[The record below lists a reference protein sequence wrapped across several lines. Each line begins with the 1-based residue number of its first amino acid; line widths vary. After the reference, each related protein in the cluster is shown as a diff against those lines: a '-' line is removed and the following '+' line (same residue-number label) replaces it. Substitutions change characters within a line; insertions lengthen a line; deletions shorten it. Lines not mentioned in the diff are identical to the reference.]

1 MSFLAFHYNKNLIY
15 AIIYWILKII
25 NRSLMYFGWNYFKIV
40 KKDFINRYYYI
51 VLVNISDLLSG
62 FLVLYIHCSL
72 KKRKIPKTDSQ
83 AFEIFIGKVETI
95 SGEKKKIHR
104 SLNLICK
111 MIFIIPLDFL
121 SRAATFIFYQLN
133 PDATN
138 VVISDKAQKD
148 WVLHIDIIA
157 RYIFSIF
164 ILKKKMFKH
173 HKLAIF
179 IISIG
184 FIILIPTDVISIY
197 YYSPQLDIL
206 LTYVYIGILS
216 FRAFLFP
223 LEDTI
228 IKKMFMDDY
237 IIPENFMFLRGIGEC
252 LLFMIS
258 TPLLYFFVWSNSSD
272 NFEFN
277 DNLVRLV
284 EYFLYFIIFYKIIFI
299 IKSNLLFFFSI
310 CIISCNI

>member
-15 AIIYWILKII
+15 AIIYWILEII

-95 SGEKKKIHR
+95 SGEKKEIHR

-111 MIFIIPLDFL
+111 MIFIVPLDFL

-138 VVISDKAQKD
+138 VVVSDKAQKD

-164 ILKKKMFKH
+164 ILKKKC
-173 HKLAIF
+173 LS
-179 IISIG
+179 II
-184 FIILIPTDVISIY
+184 
-197 YYSPQLDIL
+197 
-206 LTYVYIGILS
+206 
-216 FRAFLFP
+216 
-223 LEDTI
+223 
-228 IKKMFMDDY
+228 
-237 IIPENFMFLRGIGEC
+237 N
-252 LLFMIS
+252 
-258 TPLLYFFVWSNSSD
+258 
-272 NFEFN
+272 
-277 DNLVRLV
+277 
-284 EYFLYFIIFYKIIFI
+284 
-299 IKSNLLFFFSI
+299 
-310 CIISCNI
+310 

>member
-1 MSFLAFHYNKNLIY
+1 
-15 AIIYWILKII
+15 
-25 NRSLMYFGWNYFKIV
+25 MYFGWNYFKIV

-72 KKRKIPKTDSQ
+72 KKRKVPKTDSQ

-138 VVISDKAQKD
+138 VVVSDKAQKD

-164 ILKKKMFKH
+164 ILKKKC
-173 HKLAIF
+173 LS
-179 IISIG
+179 II
-184 FIILIPTDVISIY
+184 
-197 YYSPQLDIL
+197 
-206 LTYVYIGILS
+206 
-216 FRAFLFP
+216 
-223 LEDTI
+223 
-228 IKKMFMDDY
+228 
-237 IIPENFMFLRGIGEC
+237 N
-252 LLFMIS
+252 
-258 TPLLYFFVWSNSSD
+258 
-272 NFEFN
+272 
-277 DNLVRLV
+277 
-284 EYFLYFIIFYKIIFI
+284 
-299 IKSNLLFFFSI
+299 
-310 CIISCNI
+310 